1 MSMIPAWI
9 RKPGVLKAGRIVGY
23 LLFAVV
29 VFSASLVLTF
39 PTGRLR
45 SFIENKASQSGYVVR
60 INDLTITGVSSLS
73 LYGVNLDLPPDV
85 RMARDGTRVQ
95 TPRSILLD
103 RLDVGLNLFSLL
115 FGDLSVTLTAESG
128 DGVLGPVNVVKTD
141 ERLEVEI
148 DEIEDFPVP
157 RSLPVF
163 GVRFAGTLNGKGRL
177 DYDVKGGITSSSGRM
192 ELSGKELVALKP
204 TLRSDQH
211 GDATLSDVYLG
222 TLKVALNLDR
232 QSRIKGLAKP
242 RRGKRKGDTTVLHL
256 ETVEIDGKD
265 LKAIAEGHSMVRM
278 FPGKGM
284 TDGQLNVEMS
294 FSLSD
299 EFFERQVTT
308 KGETDAPNRFL
319 KTLLGMDPRWKRAFS
334 AGYWGVMCTGSVK
347 RPNCIPKKPV
357 IRGGDFKVPD
367 KEVEEPEAPRK
378 AAPARVEKTKPRK
391 TRQVEPVDTP
401 SARARVAPRNT
412 YKPRE
417 PKPADEEAAKA
428 AIVNTMKPAPA
439 VTNGPPRAV
448 VPTIIG
454 RSRRLRQVQNLE
466 DEVVLVEEVDQ
477 ESDDEEEGDEDEEEE
492 EEEE

>member
-9 RKPGVLKAGRIVGY
+9 SKPGVLKAGRIIGY
-23 LLFAVV
+23 ILFGVV

-60 INDLTITGVSSLS
+60 INDLSITGVSSLS
-73 LYGVNLDLPPDV
+73 MYGVNLDLPPDV
-85 RMARDGTRVQ
+85 RMERDGTRVQ
-95 TPRSILLD
+95 IPRTILLD

-128 DGVLGPVNVVKTD
+128 DGVLGPVHVVRTD
-141 ERLEVEI
+141 KRLEVEI

-157 RSLPVF
+157 RGLPVF

-177 DYDVKGGITSSSGRM
+177 DYNMKGGITTSNGRM
-192 ELSGKELVALKP
+192 ELTGRDLVALKP
-204 TLRSDQH
+204 TLRSEQH

-222 TLKVALNLDR
+222 TLKVALTLDR

-242 RRGKRKGDTTVLHL
+242 RRNKRKGDATVLHL
-256 ETVEIDGKD
+256 ETVEINGKD

-284 TDGQLNVEMS
+284 ADGQLNVELS

-299 EFFERQVTT
+299 DFFERQVTT
-308 KGETDAPNRFL
+308 RGETDAPNRFL
-319 KTLLGMDPRWKRAFS
+319 KTLLGMDPRWRRASS
-334 AGYWGVMCTGSVK
+334 AGYWGVMCTGSVR
-347 RPNCIPKKPV
+347 RPNCIPKKPI

-367 KEVEEPEAPRK
+367 KEVDEPAKKEKP
-378 AAPARVEKTKPRK
+378 APARAIKPQPKK
-391 TRQVEPVDTP
+391 TRQVEPVEAP
-401 SARARVAPRNT
+401 SGRARVAPPKT
-412 YKPRE
+412 YQPRE
-417 PKPADEEAAKA
+417 PATAADEAAKA
-428 AIVNTMKPAPA
+428 ANLNTMKPAP
-439 VTNGPPRAV
+439 VITNGPPRAV

-454 RSRRLRQVQNLE
+454 RSRRLRQVKNLE
-466 DEVVLVEEVDQ
+466 EEPTVEEEDR
-477 ESDDEEEGDEDEEEE
+477 ESDDEEEGEDEEEE